1 MSKAISLTIETQ
13 SENRE
18 VLSLCHVNEK
28 MIALETSFVANKML
42 KLNRTLFDKINQ
54 TTKMIGGTLYRQEI
68 TEVNRG
74 TNSTYVPIGNSYQS
88 REVDIARLFFEDNVL
103 KKQQRA
109 ISKYG
114 KKFDFDP
121 ALVSGENTGGYFD
134 TKKLSP
140 DDIAASTIVSTVE
153 EILLFQNMGIK
164 SFLITDN
171 LEKTES
177 LIEVGYRIEL
187 FVSTSFD
194 EYIRYV
200 IDLAKKS
207 IKFLTSYL
215 NSLNYSNNYRM
226 KTKEFNPDYTSR
238 TMESL
243 GLSTNLERANLN
255 STMVKS
261 SEFGQAA
268 ISYYNLASLLSA
280 DVNKSIYSSVLKAI
294 LPTDKTTPDGINSFI
309 TNFTSL
315 LESVGFEYT
324 NQTRT
329 SGVGKKYSR
338 VSKGQVGADTI
349 TAVSKEF
356 LGVEQENLGYSVFSD
371 TPGLNSFSSE
381 EYKTR
386 WAMEQAKYYP
396 TIDVD
401 DASSFMTPAERGSF
415 ANLGNAA
422 SYLTPTSLI
431 MGDARIKTNRGMNN
445 VNIDEIRQF
454 RLAKSIRQSQQQ
466 SSRFPQSVQK
476 NSISPDSLSALN
488 VTIAAPKNALLNRAT
503 SQVIDPLIDSRYY
516 VGDSSGFTTN
526 NPLVL
531 LKNFKRILS
540 SKDKRVLS
548 ITSDIIPRRFLRSK
562 LAINSIKEIQF
573 SNPNSI
579 VRKLAVEQTLPIES
593 LPPHVKF
600 MMSKAFNPNP
610 QSDPLKNSESRE
622 IIEETQK
629 NLFVIKALDGFEK
642 SPDGFINVNAPIY
655 RDIDKTSRS
664 SEKPILAKAF
674 NYEVPELGIV
684 KDNFLATI
692 YNNLCYIRG

>member
-42 KLNRTLFDKINQ
+42 KLNRALFDKINQ

-74 TNSTYVPIGNSYQS
+74 ANNTYVPIGNSYQS

-121 ALVSGENTGGYFD
+121 ALVSRKNTGGYFD

-140 DDIAASTIVSTVE
+140 DDISASTIVSTVE
-153 EILLFQNMGIK
+153 EISLFQNMGVK

-171 LEKTES
+171 LEKTKS

-226 KTKEFNPDYTSR
+226 KAKEFNPDYTSR

-243 GLSTNLERANLN
+243 GLSTNLERANLGSN
-255 STMVKS
+255 IVKS

-280 DVNKSIYSSVLKAI
+280 DVNKNVYSSVLKAI

-315 LESVGFEYT
+315 LESVEFEYT
-324 NQTRT
+324 TKSTT
-329 SGVGKKYSR
+329 SGTGRKYSR
-338 VSKGQVGADTI
+338 VSKGQISADTI
-349 TAVSKEF
+349 TAVSKES

-371 TPGLNSFSSE
+371 APGLNSFSSE
-381 EYKTR
+381 GYKRR
-386 WAMEQAKYYP
+386 WALEQAKYYP
-396 TIDVD
+396 TIDVE

-415 ANLGNAA
+415 ANLSNAA

-431 MGDARIKTNRGMNN
+431 MGDVRIKTNRGMNN

-454 RLAKSIRQSQQQ
+454 RLAKSIRQSQQR

-488 VTIAAPKNALLNRAT
+488 VTIAAPKDALLNRAT
-503 SQVIDPLIDSRYY
+503 SQAIDPLIDSRYY

-526 NPLVL
+526 NPLAL

-579 VRKLAVEQTLPIES
+579 VRKLAVEQTLPIVS

-610 QSDPLKNSESRE
+610 QSDPLKNNESRE

-629 NLFVIKALDGFEK
+629 NLFVIKGIIGFEQSSDGFM
-642 SPDGFINVNAPIY
+642 NVHAPIY
-655 RDIDKTSRS
+655 EDVHKIPNR
-664 SEKPILAKAF
+664 KPVLAKAF

-692 YNNLCYIRG
+692 YNNLCYIGG

>member
-13 SENRE
+13 TENRE
-18 VLSLCHVNEK
+18 TLSLCHVNEK

-42 KLNRTLFDKINQ
+42 KLNRSLFDKINQ
-54 TTKMIGGTLYRQEI
+54 TTKMIGGTIYRQEI
-68 TEVNRG
+68 TEINRG
-74 TNSTYVPIGNSYQS
+74 TNSTYTPIGNSYES

-103 KKQQRA
+103 KQQQRA

-121 ALVSGENTGGYFD
+121 ALVSSNNTGGYFD

-153 EILLFQNMGIK
+153 EIFLFQNEGIK

-171 LEKTES
+171 LEKTRS

-187 FVSTSFD
+187 LVSTSFD
-194 EYIRYV
+194 EYIKYV

-207 IKFLTSYL
+207 INFLTSYL
-215 NSLNYSNNYRM
+215 NSLNYSNNYRRQ
-226 KTKEFNPDYTSR
+226 TKEFNPDYTSR
-238 TMESL
+238 MMESL
-243 GLSTNLERANLN
+243 GLSINLDNANLN
-255 STMVKS
+255 STTVKS

-268 ISYYNLASLLSA
+268 ISYYNLASLLSP
-280 DVNKSIYSSVLKAI
+280 DVSKSVYSSALKAI

-309 TNFTSL
+309 VNFTSL
-315 LESVGFEYT
+315 LESVGFEYIT
-324 NQTRT
+324 KSTT
-329 SGVGKKYSR
+329 SGTGRKYSR
-338 VSKGQVGADTI
+338 VSKGQTGADII
-349 TAVSKEF
+349 TAVSKEY
-356 LGVEQENLGYSVFSD
+356 LEIEQEILGYSVFSD
-371 TPGLNSFSSE
+371 SSGLNLFSSE
-381 EYKTR
+381 DYKKR
-386 WAMEQAKYYP
+386 WALEQAKYYP
-396 TIDVD
+396 AIDVD
-401 DASSFMTPAERGSF
+401 DASSFMTSAERGEF
-415 ANLGNAA
+415 ANISNAA

-431 MGDARIKTNRGMNN
+431 MGAARIKTNRGMNN
-445 VNIDEIRQF
+445 VNVDEVRQF

-466 SSRFPQSVQK
+466 SSKLPQSVQK
-476 NSISPDSLSALN
+476 NSITSDSLSALN
-488 VTIAAPKNALLNRAT
+488 VTIAAPKDALLNRTT
-503 SQVIDPLIDSRYY
+503 SQAIDPLIDSRYY

-548 ITSDIIPRRFLRSK
+548 ITSDIIPRRFLRNK

-579 VRKLAVEQTLPIES
+579 VRKLAVEQTLPITS
-593 LPPHVKF
+593 LPPHIKF

-629 NLFVIKALDGFEK
+629 NLFVIKAIAGFEK
-642 SPDGFINVNAPIY
+642 SPDGFVNVHAPIY
-655 RDIDKTSRS
+655 ENIDKISIS
-664 SEKPILAKAF
+664 NKKPVLAKAF

-692 YNNLCYIRG
+692 YSNLIYIRG